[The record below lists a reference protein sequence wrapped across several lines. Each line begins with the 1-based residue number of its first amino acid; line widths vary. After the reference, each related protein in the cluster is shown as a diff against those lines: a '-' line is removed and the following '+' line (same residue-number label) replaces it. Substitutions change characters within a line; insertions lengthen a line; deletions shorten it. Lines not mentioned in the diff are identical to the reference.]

1 MGKPKKVEVDD
12 DDAVFAQRAIELK
25 GARPAA
31 SRAIASRNL
40 SSRRI
45 APRGARARRALP
57 SRSRPTPVSSPRL
70 TFCASLTPSPS
81 SISPDEAA
89 KLFAARDFKKAAAAY
104 EQGIALMAPN
114 DPDAAALHCN
124 RAACFLHMRQ
134 YADVVAEST
143 RALKISPKYTKA
155 LVYRGR
161 AYNATGQTKKAKA
174 DSAAAIACDAS
185 SEEAKAFAADLEP
198 KMQVQ
203 GLGGLG
209 LAPAKKGEK
218 RSKEEIAAAEALKQ
232 RELARQAQMMRERER
247 QRQWGPPVTVKA
259 RCGEDVRT
267 MIVPSMIAHK
277 DLMTALQRKFP
288 DLSAFTVR
296 YTDASGTLQPL
307 NGRADFAAALAVA
320 NAAAEDASKPTL
332 LGIPSVKL
340 TLSELERLGAAEE
353 ETAADADGETEKA
366 EKPALRSNEVVEV
379 DEWILDFAALFREHL
394 GIDAE
399 AHLDFHAQVR
409 TNTRDRRVFS
419 RPRTRRAANRP
430 SRNRTKIKT
439 RLRRDPGPEA
449 LRR

>member
-1 MGKPKKVEVDD
+1 MPSSRSARSSSKVRVPPRH
-12 DDAVFAQRAIELK
+12 AQSPL
-25 GARPAA
+25 
-31 SRAIASRNL
+31 RNL

-70 TFCASLTPSPS
+70 TFCASLAPSPS

-89 KLFAARDFKKAAAAY
+89 KLFAARDPKKAAAAY
-104 EQGIALMAPN
+104 EQGSRSMAPN
-114 DPDAAALHCN
+114 DPDAAALHRN

-198 KMQVQ
+198 KKQVQ

-288 DLSAFTVR
+288 DLSAFTVAIHGCLR
-296 YTDASGTLQPL
+296 H
-307 NGRADFAAALAVA
+307 AAAAQRSRRLRGGARGG
-320 NAAAEDASKPTL
+320 ERGGRGCLQTHPTRHSL
-332 LGIPSVKL
+332 REAHALRARAPRRG
-340 TLSELERLGAAEE
+340 GGG
-353 ETAADADGETEKA
+353 DGGGCGWGDGE
-366 EKPALRSNEVVEV
+366 
-379 DEWILDFAALFREHL
+379 
-394 GIDAE
+394 G
-399 AHLDFHAQVR
+399 
-409 TNTRDRRVFS
+409 
-419 RPRTRRAANRP
+419 
-430 SRNRTKIKT
+430 
-439 RLRRDPGPEA
+439 
-449 LRR
+449 

>member
-1 MGKPKKVEVDD
+1 
-12 DDAVFAQRAIELK
+12 
-25 GARPAA
+25 
-31 SRAIASRNL
+31 
-40 SSRRI
+40 
-45 APRGARARRALP
+45 
-57 SRSRPTPVSSPRL
+57 
-70 TFCASLTPSPS
+70 
-81 SISPDEAA
+81 
-89 KLFAARDFKKAAAAY
+89 
-104 EQGIALMAPN
+104 
-114 DPDAAALHCN
+114 
-124 RAACFLHMRQ
+124 MRQ

-198 KMQVQ
+198 KKQVQ

-232 RELARQAQMMRERER
+232 RELARHAQMMRERER

-353 ETAADADGETEKA
+353 EAVGDGRRRRL
-366 EKPALRSNEVVEV
+366 KPAAIREGEV

-409 TNTRDRRVFS
+409 TNARDRRVFS
-419 RPRTRRAANRP
+419 RPR
-430 SRNRTKIKT
+430 
-439 RLRRDPGPEA
+439 
-449 LRR
+449 